1 MPSRYI
7 SAFNGLCMIVYS
19 ITDFKTILEK
29 DEGGENFIIVSFAK
43 SLFDPINCLI

>member
-1 MPSRYI
+1 
-7 SAFNGLCMIVYS
+7 MIVYS
-19 ITDFKTILEK
+19 MADFKTILEE